1 MAAFSSEVAYTVSC
15 LGQQDIVIKEKQS
28 EAIKSIYEG
37 KDVFAWLPT
46 GYGKSLLYQLLLFH
60 FDFQLGRTRAIA
72 TERSVALVISP
83 LVSLMMDQI
92 CSLQVHGVC
101 AAIRNSGNT
110 WVSKALLATE
120 RDIAQGKL
128 RFLFTAPGAIVG
140 YSRWKQI
147 LLELSDSAM
156 AVTVLYC
163 VYKLMCPHTL
173 SAWPRTLTVNDYIIV
188 RYFTA
193 YYTENKR
200 CLSRMRTQ

>member
-1 MAAFSSEVAYTVSC
+1 M
-15 LGQQDIVIKEKQS
+15 I
-28 EAIKSIYEG
+28 
-37 KDVFAWLPT
+37 
-46 GYGKSLLYQLLLFH
+46 SL
-60 FDFQLGRTRAIA
+60 
-72 TERSVALVISP
+72 
-83 LVSLMMDQI
+83 LVSLMMDQV
-92 CSLQVHGVC
+92 CSLQAHGVC

-120 RDIAQGKL
+120 RDIAQGRV

-147 LLELSDSAM
+147 LLELSDSGM

-163 VYKLMCPHTL
+163 VYKLMCTCPHTL
-173 SAWPRTLTVNDYIIV
+173 SARPRILTVNDYIIV

-200 CLSRMRTQ
+200 YLSRMRTQ

>member
-1 MAAFSSEVAYTVSC
+1 
-15 LGQQDIVIKEKQS
+15 
-28 EAIKSIYEG
+28 
-37 KDVFAWLPT
+37 
-46 GYGKSLLYQLLLFH
+46 
-60 FDFQLGRTRAIA
+60 
-72 TERSVALVISP
+72 
-83 LVSLMMDQI
+83 MMDHV
-92 CSLQVHGVC
+92 CSLQAHGVC

-147 LLELSDSAM
+147 LLELSDSGM

-173 SAWPRTLTVNDYIIV
+173 SARSRTLTVNDYIIV

-200 CLSRMRTQ
+200 YLSRMRTQ

>member
-1 MAAFSSEVAYTVSC
+1 MAAYGVRKTAALLTSSYFSILTSSW
-15 LGQQDIVIKEKQS
+15 
-28 EAIKSIYEG
+28 
-37 KDVFAWLPT
+37 DVLE
-46 GYGKSLLYQLLLFH
+46 L
-60 FDFQLGRTRAIA
+60 AIA
-72 TERSVALVISP
+72 TERSIALVISL
-83 LVSLMMDQI
+83 LVSLMMDQV
-92 CSLQVHGVC
+92 CSLQAHGVC

-140 YSRWKQI
+140 NSRWKQI
-147 LLELSDSAM
+147 LLELSDIGM

-173 SAWPRTLTVNDYIIV
+173 SARPRTLTVNDYIIV

-200 CLSRMRTQ
+200 YLSRMRTQ